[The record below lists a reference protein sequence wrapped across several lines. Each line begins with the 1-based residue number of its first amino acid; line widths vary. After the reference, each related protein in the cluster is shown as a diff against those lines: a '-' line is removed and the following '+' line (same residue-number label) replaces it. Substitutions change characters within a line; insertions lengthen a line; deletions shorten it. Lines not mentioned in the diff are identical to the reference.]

1 MIEEYIGEIVVGSSG
16 LIISLVIGGIKAIY
30 SRIDKI
36 EDRLADMDKRI
47 DINTALDKARA
58 SK

>member
-30 SRIDKI
+30 SRIGKI

-47 DINTALDKARA
+47 DINTALDKAREG
-58 SK
+58 K